1 VDIEIRIRNDS
12 EIDFDSVRVVFPDRD
27 EAHFGP
33 IPKGASSDFKS
44 TKRAYRYAEIHVNAG
59 GRELRL
65 QPYDYVGER
74 ALTPGRYTYV
84 LGVQG
89 DRLTVNLENS
99 D

>member
-1 VDIEIRIRNDS
+1 MDIEIRIRNDS
-12 EIDFDSVRVVFPDRD
+12 EIDFASVRVVFPDRD

-44 TKRAYRYAEIHVNAG
+44 TTRAYRYAEIHVNAG

-65 QPYDYVGER
+65 QPYDYVGELQ
-74 ALTPGRYTYV
+74 LTPGRYTYV
-84 LGVQG
+84 LGIQG
-89 DRLTVNLENS
+89 DRLTINLEKV

>member
-1 VDIEIRIRNDS
+1 MDIEIRIRNAS
-12 EIDFDSVRVVFPDRD
+12 EIDFASVRVVFPDRD

-33 IPKGASSDFKS
+33 IPKGASSDFKR
-44 TKRAYRYAEIHVNAG
+44 TARAYRYAEIQVSAG

-65 QPYDYVGER
+65 QPFDYVGER
-74 ALTPGRYTYV
+74 QLAPGRYSYV

-89 DRLTVNLENS
+89 ERLTVDLEKA